1 MSNNDRLIWE
11 KRIKE
16 YKDIGLSGTQWCR
29 ENNLSYHPF
38 KYWHYKISDKLRNK
52 EHLKQSR
59 ERIAVTTDANSS
71 NSFEHS
77 ETEKAELIYCSLS
90 PS

>member
-16 YKDIGLSGTQWCR
+16 YKDSGLSGAQWCR
-29 ENNLSYHPF
+29 ENNLSYHAF

-52 EHLKQSR
+52 EYLKQNR
-59 ERIAVTTDANSS
+59 ERIFDKNLLKEIMRTL
-71 NSFEHS
+71 S
-77 ETEKAELIYCSLS
+77 ELC
-90 PS
+90 